1 MAVATDLAT
10 QAVTGEKNA
19 QRLVPRGEET
29 TATDVES
36 ELSGPSGN
44 NSIRSIRG
52 HDPESGKFHPI
63 PGTRT
68 EVQKGRT

>member
-10 QAVTGEKNA
+10 QAVTEKKNA

-44 NSIRSIRG
+44 NSIRSI
-52 HDPESGKFHPI
+52 
-63 PGTRT
+63 
-68 EVQKGRT
+68 